1 MKALIL
7 NSGIGKRMGDIT
19 KQRPKC
25 MTQIGAGFTIISWQ
39 LDVLKKAGIKQ
50 AVITTGPF
58 AEELEEYVLSLDTGM
73 DIEFVANPDYDSTNY
88 IYSIYCAKDSLED
101 EIILLHGDLV
111 FEPAVAQVIVGSK
124 ESCIVVD
131 STLPLPEKDFKARI
145 SASRVKEVS
154 TKIFGE
160 DCAACQPFYHIHKS
174 DMLMWLDEIK
184 LFCESGR
191 RGVYAEEALNGI
203 TDRLE
208 LYAAQQSG
216 RLCSEIDNED
226 DLKVISS
233 RFKKMVRSER
243 I

>member
-19 KQRPKC
+19 KNRPKC
-25 MTQIGAGFTIISWQ
+25 MTQIGTGFTIISWQ
-39 LDVLKKAGIKQ
+39 LDVLKKAGVEQ
-50 AVITTGPF
+50 VVITTGPF
-58 AEELEEYVLSLDTGM
+58 AKALEEYVLSLDTGM
-73 DIEFVANPDYDSTNY
+73 DFEFVANPEYDSTNY
-88 IYSIYCAKDSLED
+88 IYSIYCAKDILED
-101 EIILLHGDLV
+101 DIILLHGDLV
-111 FEPAVAQVIVGSK
+111 FETAVARDIVGSK
-124 ESCIVVD
+124 ESCVVVD
-131 STLPLPEKDFKARI
+131 STLPLPEKDFKARLKG
-145 SASRVKEVS
+145 SRVLEVS

-160 DCAACQPFYHIHKS
+160 DCAACQPFYNIRKE
-174 DMLMWLDEIK
+174 DMLMWLDEIT
-184 LFCESGR
+184 LFCKSGR

-208 LYAAQQSG
+208 LCAAEQAG

-233 RFKKMVRSER
+233 RFMKMVESER

>member
-19 KQRPKC
+19 KQKPKC
-25 MTQIGAGFTIISWQ
+25 MTQIGGGFTIISWQ
-39 LDVLKKAGIKQ
+39 LEVLKKTGIEQ
-50 AVITTGPF
+50 VVITTGPF
-58 AEELEEYVLSLDTGM
+58 AEALEEYVLSLNAGM

-101 EIILLHGDLV
+101 DIILLHGDLV
-111 FEPAVAQVIVGSK
+111 FETAVAQDIIGSK
-124 ESCIVVD
+124 ESCVVVD
-131 STLPLPEKDFKARI
+131 STLPLPEKDFKARL
-145 SASRVKEVS
+145 SASRVREVS

-160 DCAACQPFYHIHKS
+160 DCAACQPFYHIRKS
-174 DMLMWLDEIK
+174 DMLMWLDEIT
-184 LFCESGR
+184 LFCKSGR

-203 TDRLE
+203 TDRLK

-233 RFKKMVRSER
+233 RFMKLVKSER